1 MSVLRLA
8 LPLAALLAAG
18 PALAQAPP
26 ADHAQHHPPAAAEKP
41 ADDMHARCQSMM
53 GAKMAGPP
61 PHDHA
66 KDKMG
71 HAVGMKGTPPSKEE
85 MAAMHKRCAE
95 MMAKTEAPAKK

>member
-1 MSVLRLA
+1 MLDRRGASETPVRGARVIRPRRGAGQSAASPTGSAGLHSVA
-8 LPLAALLAAG
+8 
-18 PALAQAPP
+18 
-26 ADHAQHHPPAAAEKP
+26 
-41 ADDMHARCQSMM
+41 

-85 MAAMHKRCAE
+85 MAAMHRRCAE